1 MGSINTVVRNAT
13 EKDISAIF
21 QLWVESMKLHEKL
34 DPLIFGFISDKM
46 GDAKTFITAQFRK
59 ESSILLVA
67 EKEGKVI
74 GYLLGEIRERLPFQK
89 LQRTGYIWDIVV
101 TECERNKGIGSL
113 LLEKSCEFFRH
124 RGLDTVMLN
133 VSEKNTSALR
143 FYEKH
148 GFEAYLRYMV
158 KRRL

>member
-1 MGSINTVVRNAT
+1 VRSINTIVRDAT
-13 EKDISAIF
+13 EKDIDAIF
-21 QLWVESMKLHEKL
+21 QLWVESMKLHEGL

-46 GDAKTFITAQFRK
+46 GEAKTFITAQFRK

-67 EKEGKVI
+67 EKEEKVM

-89 LQRTGYIWDIVV
+89 LQKTGYIWDIVV

-113 LLEKSCEFFRH
+113 LLEKAFEFFRH
-124 RGLDTVMLN
+124 RGLETAMLN

-148 GFEAYLRYMV
+148 RFEAYLRSLV
-158 KRRL
+158 RRRL